1 MRISRR
7 RWLAYGI
14 LGIWIAVVAVHVR
27 REYFRPLALVLA
39 EGAARLAPGSTF
51 YLARMGDRAIGM
63 ATARIDTLTD
73 GYLAEDFLT
82 LDVPALGAVHRAVAQ
97 TRVELTNSLG
107 MKAFDFSL
115 DSEVGRFAVHGEA
128 RGDSVLELEIGAG
141 AERQRTTLELG
152 DGLILP
158 TALPLRL
165 AAAGRLEV
173 GEALQIRLFDP
184 STLAPR
190 DVEIRVTDHETMMVA
205 DTAVWD
211 TVAGEWVPVPDTL
224 RAWRL
229 EESFG
234 GISVA
239 SWVDEDGRL
248 IRAESPLGFTLER
261 MPYELAIV
269 EWRRSQG
276 DSMPSAG
283 YGAVIE
289 GTAIASDVDLGAVG
303 TFDRLAVRLLDVE
316 LDGFDLSGGRQSLRG
331 DTLFIT
337 RESMAGHDPGYAL
350 PYDGG
355 GAVAAELAATPLVQ
369 ADDPRIVRLAR
380 EIAGGTRDPLVAARL
395 LNDWVY
401 ANLEK
406 DVTLSVPSAVQVL
419 ESRVGDCNEHTV
431 LYVALARA
439 LGLPAR
445 TAAGLVHIRGRF
457 YYHAWPEVWLGRWV
471 AVDPTLG
478 QFPADA
484 SHLRFLVGGLARQVE
499 LVRLIGRLRLET
511 VETAAVLVPPGEST
525 ARGVDTEH

>member
-1 MRISRR
+1 M
-7 RWLAYGI
+7 LAFGI
-14 LGIWIAVVAVHVR
+14 LGVWIAVVAVHVR

-39 EGAARLAPGSTF
+39 EGAASLAPGSTF

-63 ATARIDTLTD
+63 ATARLDTVTD
-73 GYLAEDFLT
+73 GFMAEDFLT
-82 LDVPALGAVHRAVAQ
+82 LDVPALDTVHRAVAR
-97 TRVELTNSLG
+97 TRVELTKSLG
-107 MKAFDFSL
+107 LKTFDFDL
-115 DSEVGRFAVHGEA
+115 ISEIGHFAVHGEA
-128 RGDSVLELEIGAG
+128 REDSVLALDVGTGAD
-141 AERQRTTLELG
+141 RQHTTLDLG
-152 DGLILP
+152 DGVILP

-173 GEALQIRLFDP
+173 GEAMRVRLFDP

-190 DVEIRVTDHETMMVA
+190 DVELRVTGHDTMLVA

-211 TVAGEWVPVPDTL
+211 PDAGEWVPVPDTL
-224 RAWRL
+224 AAWRI
-229 EESFG
+229 EETFG
-234 GISVA
+234 GISTS

-261 MPYELAIV
+261 MPYEIART
-269 EWRRSQG
+269 EWGRSQA
-276 DSMPSAG
+276 DPALAAG

-289 GTAIASDVDLGAVG
+289 GTAIASDVDLGAIG
-303 TFDRLAVRLLDVE
+303 TVDRLAVRLLDVA
-316 LDGFDLSGGRQSLRG
+316 LDGLDLTGGRQALRG
-331 DTLFIT
+331 DTLFVT
-337 RESMAGHDPGYAL
+337 RETLAGVEAGYTL

-355 GAVAAELAATPLVQ
+355 GPVAAELAATPLVQ

-380 EIAGGTRDPLVAARL
+380 EIAGGTDDPQTAARL

-401 ANLEK
+401 RNLEK
-406 DVTLSVPSAVQVL
+406 DVTLSVPSALQVL
-419 ESRVGDCNEHTV
+419 EAREGDCNEHTV

-445 TAAGLVHIRGRF
+445 TVAGLVHIRGRY

-484 SHLRFLVGGLARQVE
+484 SHLRFVIGGLARQVE
-499 LVRLIGRLRLET
+499 LVRVIGRLRLET
-511 VETAAVLVPPGEST
+511 VETAGAAG
-525 ARGVDTEH
+525 AAKRAGA